1 MKFCIASIVLLTG
14 VVCVSPATSAATV
27 AEFEFDREG
36 RTEGWRDRGKGTGV
50 DDLTSDGQYLVGT
63 SPGVDPQL
71 ICRRDIRRASYA
83 QWESVI
89 FRIRETETPDGEPIE
104 FNPTGVLVEINGGG
118 RGGLRVVKRGEFTIE
133 ESGDGFYTVT
143 VNIAAFEGDTI
154 NDLRLDPIG
163 GTASNSNSDT
173 AGNTFEIDFIHVTD
187 SSSAVAEE
195 PD

>member
-1 MKFCIASIVLLTG
+1 MAAIVLFTG
-14 VVCVSPATSAATV
+14 LVCVSPATSAATV

-50 DDLTSDGQYLVGT
+50 DDLTSDGQSLVGT

-71 ICRRDIRRASYA
+71 ICGRDIRRASYA
-83 QWESVI
+83 RWESVI
-89 FRIRETETPDGEPIE
+89 FRIRETETPGGEPIE
-104 FNPTGVLVEINGGG
+104 FDPTGSLVEINGGG
-118 RGGLRVVKRGEFTIE
+118 RRGLRVVKRGEFTIE

-163 GTASNSNSDT
+163 GTSSNSNSDT
-173 AGNTFEIDFIHVTD
+173 AGNTFEIDFIRVTD
-187 SSSAVAEE
+187 SSSVVVEE
-195 PD
+195 PE